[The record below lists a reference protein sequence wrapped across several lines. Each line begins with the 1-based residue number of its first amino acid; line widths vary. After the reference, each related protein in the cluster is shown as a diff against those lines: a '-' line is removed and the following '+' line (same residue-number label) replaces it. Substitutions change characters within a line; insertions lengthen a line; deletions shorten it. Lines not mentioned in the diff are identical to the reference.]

1 MSAELEF
8 EGRDIKEAV
17 EKACF
22 TLQVTEAELEFEV
35 VHQGS
40 RKLFGLLGGKNARIR
55 VIRKDPSGKELV
67 QDLIKSTFGDEFEKR
82 DSPSPRGPEKELSQ
96 AAGKENAPRQNR
108 TSDNSRSGR
117 RQIAD
122 AEVSVEYDH
131 DRICGTVAR
140 ILELMGISGSQVR
153 SQQRGNEL
161 HLEITGDGDKL
172 ELLLRRRG
180 AVLDALQFLIN
191 KIHGVKGGRIFVD
204 CNDFRSRHEEDISE
218 LARRLGAKAKRLRKP
233 VTINSLNAHDRRLV
247 HLALQEDQE
256 LRSRSKGEG
265 EFKKIVI
272 YPANSQRRRSRS
284 KNSSSTAEAV

>member
-22 TLQVTEAELEFEV
+22 TLQVSEAELDYDV
-35 VHQGS
+35 VHQGG

-55 VIRKDPSGKELV
+55 VTKKDPSGKELV

-82 DSPSPRGPEKELSQ
+82 DSPTQKEEIRET
-96 AAGKENAPRQNR
+96 AGKERAPRQSR
-108 TSDNSRSGR
+108 AADGSRSGR
-117 RQIAD
+117 RHQVAD
-122 AEVSVEYDH
+122 ANISVVYDQE
-131 DRICGTVAR
+131 RVCQAAAR
-140 ILELMGISGSQVR
+140 ILELMGITGSRVN
-153 SQQRGNEL
+153 SQQHGSEL
-161 HLEITGDGDKL
+161 HLEITGDADEL
-172 ELLLRRRG
+172 EMLLRRRG

-272 YPANSQRRRSRS
+272 YPANSQRRRPRS